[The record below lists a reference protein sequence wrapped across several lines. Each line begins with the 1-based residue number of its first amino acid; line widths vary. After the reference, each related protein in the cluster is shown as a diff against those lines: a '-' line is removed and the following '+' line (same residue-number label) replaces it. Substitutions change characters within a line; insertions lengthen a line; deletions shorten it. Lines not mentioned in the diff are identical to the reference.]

1 MRGFMKKFGKRWKV
15 FGLAICVLLLAGC
28 QTYDNFVATWITHEA
43 VERSVIR
50 IGVFQ
55 PLTGED
61 RAYGELEKMGIELA
75 HELYPTALGKEIEL
89 VYGDNQSDVYVG
101 ATVAKDLVDKGVSV
115 VLGSY
120 GSVNSLVG
128 APIFEEAKI
137 PAIAISNINPLVTS
151 NNPYY
156 CRVCFVESFQGVAL
170 AKYTVEQLH
179 ITEVAVMRPGNDDR
193 AQAVSK
199 SFSDKV
205 IQLGGSVALT
215 IEFTTGQEDHST
227 QLNRLKDSGIRVCFL
242 PAGLADSIQIINQA
256 REVGLNCT
264 FLGTDDWED
273 EALIYQAG
281 TASTNIIAFSS
292 LFDEAAGTEETEVFM
307 TAYKKKYGAD
317 AVPDRAT
324 VLGYDAYLVARSAIV
339 KAGTATRGELI
350 MEQILRH
357 HEFPGASGSISFN
370 ETGDPTKSVAI
381 KTIRDKEFT
390 TIFTV
395 VPSWGWVPPTE

>member
-15 FGLAICVLLLAGC
+15 FGVAVCVLLLAGC

-128 APIFEEAKI
+128 APIFEEAKV

-179 ITEVAVMRPGNDDR
+179 ITEVAVMRPSSDDR
-193 AQAVSK
+193 AHAVSK
-199 SFSDKV
+199 SFSDKI

-215 IEFTTGQEDHST
+215 VEFTPSQGDYTT
-227 QLNRLKDSGIRVCFL
+227 QLNRLKESGLRVCFL
-242 PAGLADSIQIINQA
+242 PASLSDSIQIINQA
-256 REVGLNCT
+256 KEVGLNCS

-281 TASTNIIAFSS
+281 TAGTNIIAFSS
-292 LFDEAAGTEETEVFM
+292 LFDEAAGTAETEVFM
-307 TAYKKKYGAD
+307 
-317 AVPDRAT
+317 
-324 VLGYDAYLVARSAIV
+324 
-339 KAGTATRGELI
+339 
-350 MEQILRH
+350 
-357 HEFPGASGSISFN
+357 
-370 ETGDPTKSVAI
+370 
-381 KTIRDKEFT
+381 
-390 TIFTV
+390 
-395 VPSWGWVPPTE
+395 